1 MSWRDSNLVRS
12 EFALIY
18 TNITLS
24 KNFCCIFSKALR
36 GWRTIFPFR
45 FDDFLCISSKIGF
58 SVTGLWSEWRKEA
71 NWLTSSWIFC
81 SETELTKKRKKKRK
95 LKKGFWFWIFD
106 VLYLLA
112 FWTMMIHI
120 SIQNMNIY
128 QINIFYIFIKFVLY
142 FPTIRCN
149 Y

>member
-12 EFALIY
+12 EFALIC

-24 KNFCCIFSKALR
+24 KKFCCIFSKALR

-58 SVTGLWSEWRKEA
+58 SVTDLWSEWRKEA